1 MVSARS
7 EMRRRNF
14 NLTDLPSQIKQSFQN
29 IMRVT
34 GSALSFGNQNRD
46 VQTIDVQTNGVYTH
60 DGQTQGAAEEMG
72 MEVDYTN
79 V

>member
-1 MVSARS
+1 
-7 EMRRRNF
+7 
-14 NLTDLPSQIKQSFQN
+14 
-29 IMRVT
+29 MRVT